1 MDIRNG
7 PLSSIAERKD
17 AALALASPTTEPQVL
32 ANVPPTPGQ
41 RRMARGFLLAL
52 LLLFLGTW
60 PFAHVKLPEV
70 DAFVPTLAGAL
81 FVSDCVTAALLFAQF
96 SILRQ
101 WALLVIASGYLFSAL
116 IVFAHA
122 LVFPGA
128 FTPTGVMGSG
138 LQSAVWLYWFWHS
151 GLPLAIIGYALLK
164 DTGRMAD
171 VRLTRR
177 IVSLSG
183 AGVLAVVIVLFWF
196 VTQHE
201 ELLPITFVDLR
212 PLSPFRRVI
221 GGVAI
226 LALGGVALWLLW
238 TRRRSLLDQWLVV
251 ALCALLLEVLLASVL
266 SAGRYNL
273 AWYAGRVYQLV
284 TATVVMVVLLAEMA
298 ELYAGLARSNT
309 MLQRERTMLQ
319 HALDAQRRERE
330 ARLVTG
336 SAVAAAIAHEIKQPL
351 TAMINRSYTG
361 VRWLDRADPD
371 LDKAKAGFRRI
382 ADDGHRAAAVIESIR
397 ATFRKDAPARV
408 PIDLDNLIDE
418 AIALLQDDLKSHQ
431 ISVAL
436 ERRMRLPKVMGE
448 RIQLQQVILNLITNA
463 IEAMAA
469 VDGPRVLA
477 VSSDIRDDGGVMT
490 SIADTGTGIGEQ
502 DAQRV
507 FNPLFTTKPGGMGM
521 GLSICRSI
529 IEAHDG
535 TLRVVPNAPRGS
547 IFQFVLGADPT
558 TPASGV

>member
-1 MDIRNG
+1 MT
-7 PLSSIAERKD
+7 ERTD
-17 AALALASPTTEPQVL
+17 AALAPATHTTEPQVL

-41 RRMARGFLLAL
+41 RRMACAFLLAL

-116 IVFAHA
+116 IVVAHA
-122 LVFPGA
+122 LAFPGA
-128 FTPTGVMGSG
+128 FTPTGVLGSG

-164 DTGRMAD
+164 DTDRMAD
-171 VRLTRR
+171 VRFTRR
-177 IVSLSG
+177 AVSVSV
-183 AGVLAVVIVLFWF
+183 AGILALVIVLFWF

-201 ELLPITFVDLR
+201 ELLPITFVDVR
-212 PLSPFRRVI
+212 PLGLFRRIV

-238 TRRRSLLDQWLVV
+238 TRQRSLLDQWLVV

-298 ELYAGLARSNT
+298 GLYAGLARSNT

-319 HALDAQRRERE
+319 RALHAQRRERD
-330 ARLVTG
+330 ARLITG
-336 SAVAAAIAHEIKQPL
+336 GAVAAAIAHEVKQPL
-351 TAMINRSYTG
+351 TAMITRCYAGLRS
-361 VRWLDRADPD
+361 LDRAVPD
-371 LDKAKAGFRRI
+371 LDKAITGFRKI
-382 ADDGHRAAAVIESIR
+382 AEDGHRAAAVIENIR
-397 ATFRKDAPARV
+397 ATFRKDARARAQ
-408 PIDLDNLIDE
+408 IDVDNLIEE
-418 AIALLQDDLKSHQ
+418 AIALLQDDLNSHR
-431 ISVAL
+431 ILVKV
-436 ERRMRLPKVMGE
+436 ERSARLLRVMGD
-448 RIQLQQVILNLITNA
+448 RVQLQQVLLNLITNA
-463 IEAMAA
+463 IEAMAT

-477 VSSDIRDDGGVMT
+477 VSSNVRDDGGVMI
-490 SIADTGTGIGEQ
+490 SIADTGTGIGAE
-502 DAQRV
+502 DVQRV
-507 FNPLFTTKPGGMGM
+507 FNPLFTTKSGGMGM

-535 TLRVVPNAPRGS
+535 TLWVVPNAPRGS
-547 IFQFVLGADPT
+547 KFQFVLGAHT
-558 TPASGV
+558 AAPAAGV